1 MVRERR
7 ARVAFWAIRPRFIDE
22 GRSMMVKSG
31 AVAVESLPDRKP
43 TLQPAVRYAPASRTW
58 AVVLAGGDGCRL
70 RPLVRR
76 LFGDDRPKQYVPLL
90 GPSSLLRQTLDRVG
104 RLVPAERT
112 VVVSQ
117 YDHARYV
124 DRELCDGAAPRVLLQ
139 PENRGTGTAI
149 VYAAH
154 MIRRIDPEATVAVFP
169 SDHYIREEDTFL
181 AHVAEV
187 VRYVERHPERLILL
201 GARPT
206 SPEVEYGWVR
216 PGVVIGDTSGGPIRR
231 VQGFLEKPEPES
243 AQRCMAAGWL
253 WNTFAFVTTL
263 LTLLDAGHEF
273 LPDVDDRLNL
283 IGAFSGSRHESWAV
297 RQAYSLLPTTDFS
310 RGVLERCPTW
320 LGVSR
325 LPGLTWSDLGTPRRV
340 VGIANT
346 LPVRPMWMTSGRRT
360 ADVLASVL
368 QGRFNE
374 PGKRS

>member
-1 MVRERR
+1 MLVNT
-7 ARVAFWAIRPRFIDE
+7 
-22 GRSMMVKSG
+22 G
-31 AVAVESLPDRKP
+31 AVTIESLPDRRVAAQQDV
-43 TLQPAVRYAPASRTW
+43 QPARAPRTW
-58 AVVLAGGDGCRL
+58 AVVLAGGEGWRL

-76 LFGDDRPKQYVPLL
+76 LFGDERPKQYAPLL

-124 DRELCDGAAPRVLLQ
+124 DRELNDAAAPHVLLQ

-154 MIRRIDPEATVAVFP
+154 MIRRFDPEATVAVFP

-181 AHVAEV
+181 AHVVEV
-187 VRYVERHPERLILL
+187 VRFVERHAERLILL

-206 SPEVEYGWVR
+206 SADPEYGWVR
-216 PGVVIGDTSGGPIRR
+216 PGITIGETTDGPIRR
-231 VQGFLEKPEPES
+231 AQGFLEKPEPEN
-243 AQRCMAAGWL
+243 ALRCMTAGWL

-263 LTLLDAGHEF
+263 PTLLGAGHEF

-283 IGAFSGSRHESWAV
+283 VGAFSGSRHEGWAI

-310 RGVLERCPTW
+310 RNVLERCPGW

-340 VGIANT
+340 VGIASS
-346 LPVRPMWMTSGRRT
+346 LPVRPMWMTKRKAGLVSI
-360 ADVLASVL
+360 L
-368 QGRFNE
+368 QGGKDQRPARLAPSR
-374 PGKRS
+374 PGAGGITRRSE

>member
-1 MVRERR
+1 
-7 ARVAFWAIRPRFIDE
+7 
-22 GRSMMVKSG
+22 MMVKTG
-31 AVAVESLPDRKP
+31 AVAVESLPDRAP
-43 TLQPAVRYAPASRTW
+43 RVQQAVRPALTPKTW
-58 AVVLAGGDGCRL
+58 AVVLAGGEGCRL

-90 GPSSLLRQTLDRVG
+90 GPSSLLRQTLDRVE

-112 VVVSQ
+112 VVVTQ
-117 YDHARYV
+117 YDHAQYV
-124 DRELCDGAAPRVLLQ
+124 DRELSDGAAPHVLLQ

-169 SDHYIREEDTFL
+169 SDHYIREEGAFL

-187 VRYVERHPERLILL
+187 IRFVERRPERLILL

-206 SPEVEYGWVR
+206 SPEPEYGWVR
-216 PGVVIGDTSGGPIRR
+216 PGPPIGETSDGPIRR

-243 AQRCMAAGWL
+243 AQRCMSAGWL

-263 LTLLDAGHEF
+263 PTLLDAGHEF

-283 IGAFSGSRHESWAV
+283 IGAFSGSRHQGWAV
-297 RQAYSLLPTTDFS
+297 RQAYSLIPTTDFS
-310 RGVLERCPTW
+310 RGVLERCPAW

-325 LPGLTWSDLGTPRRV
+325 LPGLTWSDLGTPRSV
-340 VGIANT
+340 VGIANS
-346 LPVRPMWMTSGRRT
+346 LPVRPLWMMGGRKT

-368 QGRFNE
+368 QGRGAE
-374 PGKRS
+374 SGRRS

>member
-1 MVRERR
+1 
-7 ARVAFWAIRPRFIDE
+7 
-22 GRSMMVKSG
+22 MMVKTG
-31 AVAVESLPDRKP
+31 AVAIEALPERKP
-43 TLQPAVRYAPASRTW
+43 RVHHAVRAVPASKTW
-58 AVVLAGGDGCRL
+58 AVVLAGGEGARL

-76 LFGDDRPKQYVPLL
+76 LFGNERPKQYVPLL

-104 RLVPAERT
+104 RLVPAEHT

-117 YDHARYV
+117 YDHAQYI
-124 DRELCDGAAPRVLLQ
+124 DRELSDGAAPHVLLQ

-154 MIRRIDPEATVAVFP
+154 MIRRLDPEATVAVFP
-169 SDHYIREEDTFL
+169 SDHYIREEETFL

-187 VRYVERHPERLILL
+187 VRFVERHPERLILL

-206 SPEVEYGWVR
+206 SPEPEYGWVG
-216 PGVVIGDTSGGPIRR
+216 PGAIVGEIGDGPIRR

-243 AQRCMAAGWL
+243 AQRCMTAGWL

-263 LTLLDAGHEF
+263 PTLLGAGHEF

-283 IGAFSGSRHESWAV
+283 IGAFSGSRHEGWAV

-310 RGVLERCPTW
+310 RRVLERCPGW

-340 VGIANT
+340 IGIANS
-346 LPVRPMWMTSGRRT
+346 LPVRPMWMGAGRKT
-360 ADVLASVL
+360 ADILASVL
-368 QGRFNE
+368 QGRVVE
-374 PGKRS
+374 SARRP